1 MKKLGFTLLILNLLT
16 SSCAG
21 NKHEQALQKDL
32 KQVWGQYFKEDF
44 NDTRSLDVLVVTN
57 RKSKSSDFGCGNDK
71 FGVGFEASLKFGICK
86 VNVPKN
92 HSTGEITL
100 AKEGRQSSN
109 DYFKILDAKS
119 SQESDFFNE
128 LKKSNRAPLVFV
140 HGFNVRYQEAILRAA
155 QIAYDLK
162 YQGPIIL
169 FSWPAGAG
177 DALFDEALFGKTYEN
192 NFGNARASSAL
203 FQNFL
208 TNFSKNNIKINLV
221 VHSMGHQVVLPALR
235 ELGKLNPKTPFINE
249 LILNAPDFDVSD
261 FVKLSKIIKSTSNRV
276 TLYCSYN
283 DRAMLV
289 SQKFNNN
296 DRVGACSYLE
306 EFDTINVS
314 LVDDTTLGLG
324 HGYYASRAILND
336 VFQVILG
343 IDAKKRLFIKK
354 SDPNS
359 TEKYFL
365 RQ

>member
-1 MKKLGFTLLILNLLT
+1 MKKLGFTLLIIYFLA
-16 SSCAG
+16 SCVS
-21 NKHEQALQKDL
+21 NKHEQVLQQDL

-44 NDTRSLDVLVVTN
+44 NDTRSIDILVVTN
-57 RKSKSSDFGCGNDK
+57 RKAKSSEFGCTNDK
-71 FGVGFEASLKFGICK
+71 FGISFEASLKFVICK
-86 VNVPKN
+86 INVPKN
-92 HSTGEITL
+92 HSTGEIPL

-119 SQESDFFNE
+119 SQESEFFSE
-128 LKKSNRAPLVFV
+128 LKKSNRAPLIFV

-169 FSWPAGAG
+169 FSWPSGAG
-177 DALFDEALFGKTYEN
+177 DALFDDALFGKTYEN

-208 TNFSKNNIKINLV
+208 TNFSKNNIKINLI
-221 VHSMGHQVVLPALR
+221 VHSMGHQGVLPALR
-235 ELGKLNPKTPFINE
+235 ELGKLNPKKPFIHE

-261 FVKLSKIIKSTSNRV
+261 FVKLSQIIKSTSDRV
-276 TLYCSYN
+276 TLYCSYT
-283 DRAMLV
+283 DKAMLV

-296 DRVGACSYLE
+296 ERIGACSYLE
-306 EFDTINVS
+306 EFDTINVN
-314 LVDDTTLGLG
+314 LVDDPTLGFG
-324 HGYYASRAILND
+324 HSYYASRAILND

-343 IDAKKRLFIKK
+343 IEAKKRLFIKK